1 MSASDIDPSERIS
14 PRTITNNYPY
24 TSSIA
29 SSAASSSSS
38 VFSADNHSSQSSAPS
53 SSKSSL
59 HAGWESEHPES
70 LAVTD
75 YQVASIDST
84 SQNIAHTVSQHVATG
99 ARATETA
106 VAPELRQH
114 PRRTQPSA
122 QVDAQNGFPT
132 TRPPPS
138 LVRQCD
144 RKDNFVESLVGKLIS
159 RTKFMTQCLCVYQLE
174 DTTTQMI
181 EVIWPLSVIPCGR
194 DAVLG
199 GKNLIG
205 LRTFIQEVLKRS
217 KTSYSTLQVALYY
230 LILIKPHIPSVNF
243 CMEQSDDSH
252 AARAMQCGRRMFLAA
267 LILASKYLQD
277 RNYSARAWS
286 KISGLKISEINS
298 NEMAF
303 VTAIDWRLH
312 VAEPLFQR
320 WTDVV
325 LKFSPPASPSS
336 PTYANGSPTPW
347 RSVVPRLTPQLDNL
361 DGLDVTRLSL
371 RDSISPAIGHSLSS
385 KCGKL
390 SMSPPPA
397 QFTRRSSSCS
407 SSNQATPTPSNPKP
421 MAMEPAIRDF
431 AENRPRFPPI
441 SPKITSL
448 PTPQLTPQSA
458 NFSTPAVSASGF
470 CPAKSAMSCAWKQ
483 VQRNCLARTTLD
495 TWPAVAC
502 PESVKTYPMPSR
514 SSSLAR
520 TASSIS
526 SPESMV
532 SDISARSSRS
542 SSISS
547 VASSTC
553 ALPQPSLAVQATR
566 RCANM
571 QLSCIKENCQA
582 VIRSS
587 PEMNP
592 TWEGGLTSSPIS
604 YTIGPKE
611 SYVRDCKAAPQPRPS
626 VPEFSDH
633 DAAEGLR
640 DLALNRHARTLP
652 PLTTTSVPRKR
663 ERPSSISDPT
673 LQETVRDILQ
683 PHTLNIENCQGSKV
697 NGEDGTVLTDAK
709 HADSFTLR
717 PEFKLPQLST
727 LSNVRDSSGNARKR
741 ACYMEHH
748 GRSMGLGSESLAM
761 AMPATGPGM
770 WTGVL

>member
-1 MSASDIDPSERIS
+1 MSVSDIERSERIS
-14 PRTITNNYPY
+14 PRVITNNYPY

-29 SSAASSSSS
+29 SSATSSSSS
-38 VFSADNHSSQSSAPS
+38 VFSTDNHSSQSSAPS
-53 SSKSSL
+53 SSKSAL
-59 HAGWESEHPES
+59 HAGWESEHSDS

-75 YQVASIDST
+75 YQVAPVGTT
-84 SQNIAHTVSQHVATG
+84 SQNVSQHVATG
-99 ARATETA
+99 ARVTERA

-114 PRRTQPSA
+114 PRRTSV
-122 QVDAQNGFPT
+122 QVDAVNGCALA
-132 TRPPPS
+132 RPPPS

-144 RKDNFVESLVGKLIS
+144 RKDNFVEGLVGKLIS
-159 RTKFMTQCLCVYQLE
+159 RTHPLTPGLCVTTLE

-230 LILIKPHIPSVNF
+230 LILIKPHIPTTNF
-243 CMEQSDDSH
+243 CMEQSEDSH
-252 AARAMQCGRRMFLAA
+252 TARAMQCGRRMFLAS

-286 KISGLKISEINS
+286 KISGLKITEINS

-312 VAEPLFQR
+312 VSEPLFQR

-325 LKFSPPASPSS
+325 LKFNPPASPSS
-336 PTYANGSPTPW
+336 PTFANGGSPW
-347 RSVVPRLTPQLDNL
+347 RSVIPKLTPQLDNL
-361 DGLDVTRLSL
+361 DGFDVTRPSF
-371 RDSISPAIGHSLSS
+371 RDTTSPAIGHPLSS

-390 SMSPPPA
+390 SMSPPPV
-397 QFTRRSSSCS
+397 QFPRRSSSCS
-407 SSNQATPTPSNPKP
+407 TSNQATPTPSNLKP
-421 MAMEPAIRDF
+421 MAMEPAVRDF
-431 AENRPRFPPI
+431 TENRPRFPPI
-441 SPKITSL
+441 SPKIAML

-458 NFSTPAVSASGF
+458 NFNTPAVSASGF
-470 CPAKSAMSCAWKQ
+470 CPAKSAMSYAWKQ

-495 TWPAVAC
+495 TWQSITYPDSWKV
-502 PESVKTYPMPSR
+502 YPMPSR
-514 SSSLAR
+514 SSSLVR

-532 SDISARSSRS
+532 SDVSARSSRS

-547 VASSTC
+547 VASTTC
-553 ALPQPSLAVQATR
+553 APPQPSLAVQATR

-571 QLSCIKENCQA
+571 QLSCIKENGPA
-582 VIRSS
+582 VMRFS

-592 TWEGGLTSSPIS
+592 TWEGRLTSSPLS
-604 YTIGPKE
+604 YIVGPKE
-611 SYVRDCKAAPQPRPS
+611 SYVRDCKAGPQPRLS

-640 DLALNRHARTLP
+640 DLALSRHARTLP
-652 PLTTTSVPRKR
+652 PLITPTTVPRKR
-663 ERPSSISDPT
+663 ERPNSISDST
-673 LQETVRDILQ
+673 LQESVRGLLQ
-683 PHTLNIENCQGSKV
+683 PHSLNIENCPVNDV
-697 NGEDGTVLTDAK
+697 NGEDGTVLTDTK
-709 HADSFTLR
+709 IADSFTLR
-717 PEFKLPQLST
+717 PNFTLPQLST
-727 LSNVRDSSGNARKR
+727 LSNVRDPGGNARKR

-748 GRSMGLGSESLAM
+748 VGGMGLGSEGLAM